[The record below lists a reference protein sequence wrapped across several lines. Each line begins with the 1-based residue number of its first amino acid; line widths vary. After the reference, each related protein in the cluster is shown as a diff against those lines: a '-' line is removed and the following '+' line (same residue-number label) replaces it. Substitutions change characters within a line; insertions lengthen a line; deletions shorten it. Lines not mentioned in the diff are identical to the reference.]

1 MKEAEIQRA
10 VFRHITTRGQPGL
23 YAFHVANG
31 GYRRRT
37 EAAILKG
44 MGVRPGVPDVIL
56 IYEGRVYALELKA
69 EGGRPT
75 EAQIEAVEAI
85 RNAGGFAAITY
96 GLERAIRC
104 LEVWRLLRGQM

>member
-23 YAFHVANG
+23 YVFHVPNG

-44 MGVRPGVPDVIL
+44 IGVRCGVPDVW
-56 IYEGRVYALELKA
+56 LKA

-75 EAQIEAVEAI
+75 EAQLEAVEAI